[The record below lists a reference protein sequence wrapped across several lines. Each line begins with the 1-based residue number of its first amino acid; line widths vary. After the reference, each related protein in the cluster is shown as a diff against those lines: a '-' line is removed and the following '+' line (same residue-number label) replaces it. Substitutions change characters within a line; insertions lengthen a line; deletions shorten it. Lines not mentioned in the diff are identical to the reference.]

1 MSENVENSDNEN
13 TENKV
18 NPQDLEGQ
26 ELEDWLEENI
36 DDLWDKFRETHYAGE
51 DFEKYLEELK

>member
-1 MSENVENSDNEN
+1 MEDLDNKEEK
-13 TENKV
+13 TKV

-36 DDLWDKFRETHYAGE
+36 DDLWDKFRETHYTGE
-51 DFEKYLEELK
+51 DFEKYLEELNEK